1 MAHPMA
7 NSADKSKSEK
17 LHRLTRDYGS
27 ADPAAN
33 ISGPTN
39 RAKQEG
45 EEDPVEFGAESNAPR
60 ARADRSS
67 RKPKTP
73 IIANPLAT
81 YATGGAVK
89 RASGGRTKHKPSTH
103 VNIVV
108 APQGGGAAPGGPI
121 LPPGGNPAVP
131 PPPMAMPPKPPMM
144 PPPGMG
150 GPPGLPGGGPPPGP
164 MPPGGGMPG
173 LRAGGGRTYAKGG
186 AVAAEERKEEG
197 LTEARAKGGRVG
209 KYEAGAG
216 SGEGRLEKIENYG
229 KRAHEKPQAV

>member
-45 EEDPVEFGAESNAPR
+45 EEDPVGFGAESNAPR

-67 RKPKTP
+67 RKPREP
-73 IIANPLAT
+73 VVANPLAT
-81 YATGGAVK
+81 YATGGAVN
-89 RASGGRTKHKPSTH
+89 RARGGRTKHKPSTH
-103 VNIVV
+103 VNVIV
-108 APQGGGAAPGGPI
+108 APQGQGAAPGGPI
-121 LPPGGNPAVP
+121 LPPGGNPAV

-216 SGEGRLEKIENYG
+216 SGDGRLEKIENYG